1 MSQIVLQVMPF
12 SCGVLVAP
20 AADPR
25 GELSHPAPGHTV
37 AWYVDS
43 SVAVKHSVNMEGGP
57 SDIMLRRGMGG
68 LQPAAMVPAVDP
80 ACATSDY
87 LTATTLGNAH
97 AENLSSNTPT
107 ATSANLTDD
116 TELNYTENAL
126 AHRGVLRGGD
136 RWVGWNC
143 TADLVR
149 LWAQLDNYNLWL
161 RKYTVGPFAT
171 PVRYSTAA
179 GTVFQDEEY
188 AYESQIVTRPDG
200 LQFYGVW
207 NQGNTVTGRA
217 GRARPRLRRRLSCPD
232 RLQ

>member
-1 MSQIVLQVMPF
+1 MPF

-126 AHRGVLRGGD
+126 AHRGVLRGGN

-161 RKYTVGPFAT
+161 RRSHGRPFRDAGALFDGRRDGVPGRGVCVRVADRDPPRRPAILRGLEPGQHGDRPCGSSAPTPAQTVVVP
-171 PVRYSTAA
+171 
-179 GTVFQDEEY
+179 
-188 AYESQIVTRPDG
+188 
-200 LQFYGVW
+200 
-207 NQGNTVTGRA
+207 
-217 GRARPRLRRRLSCPD
+217 
-232 RLQ
+232 